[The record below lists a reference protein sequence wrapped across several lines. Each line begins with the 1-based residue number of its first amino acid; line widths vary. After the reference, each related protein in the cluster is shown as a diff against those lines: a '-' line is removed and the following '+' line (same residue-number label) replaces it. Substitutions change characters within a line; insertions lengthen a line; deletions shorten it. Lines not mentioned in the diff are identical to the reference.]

1 MVEKLPCV
9 PAGESK
15 SAHVGDIKHA
25 AASTN
30 LQVLLDDRA
39 VMQWHLPACVVDE
52 LRAVVYMEGVKGG
65 LTQRCQGGHP
75 GIVYAISLALPLV
88 LAS

>member
-1 MVEKLPCV
+1 
-9 PAGESK
+9 
-15 SAHVGDIKHA
+15 
-25 AASTN
+25 
-30 LQVLLDDRA
+30 
-39 VMQWHLPACVVDE
+39 VVD
-52 LRAVVYMEGVKGG
+52 MEGVKGG